1 MKSKDQLLLEKAY
14 QDVLNEAVHYD
25 TTVGEIDVGKIFLA
39 KGTGTSKKISD
50 NTLLGLSGK
59 EYSIKNHIDRPCM
72 IDPDINNHDFELFV
86 DFRTRK
92 ISKEEFNSKVQN
104 KKLERD

>member
-1 MKSKDQLLLEKAY
+1 MR
-14 QDVLNEAVHYD
+14 YD
-25 TTVGEIDVGKIFLA
+25 TTVGEISVGKVVLA
-39 KGTGTSKKISD
+39 KGTGTSKKIND
-50 NTLLGLSGK
+50 NTLLGLNGK

-86 DFRTRK
+86 DFRTGK